1 MSANPLAIITI
12 IGLVIAGLQT
22 FAPKIKLAPSD
33 SDLNASLRPHKNSHS
48 HSHRG
53 GKRRKYKTKKNR
65 R

>member
-33 SDLNASLRPHKNSHS
+33 SDLNASLRPHSQK
-48 HSHRG
+48 G
-53 GKRRKYKTKKNR
+53 GRRRKHKTKKNR
-65 R
+65 RK